1 MSEFWSDYTVRVV
14 VFGSALIGAV
24 SGALGCYAYLRRQ
37 SLIGDVVAHSSL
49 LGIVSAFWGAF
60 LLTGSGNKSLWVI
73 IPGAIVAGLAALLLT
88 RAVTGLTSAG
98 LTSQDLWL
106 IGLIGAAAVITMLL
120 FWSRLK
126 ILTFDPEYAAGL
138 GLPVRRLELLLL
150 CLMVIG
156 IVVGLQIAGVVLMIS
171 LLVAPA
177 AAASQWTHHLGKMV
191 GLASTIGAICAAGGA
206 LLSAVF
212 SHLPTGP
219 VIVALVT
226 LAFVA
231 SVLCSP
237 SRGLLFRRRFVVD

>member
-1 MSEFWSDYTVRVV
+1 MLATHVISNWFHQKGYSQA
-14 VFGSALIGAV
+14 SKALDEV
-24 SGALGCYAYLRRQ
+24 MQ
-37 SLIGDVVAHSSL
+37 
-49 LGIVSAFWGAF
+49 
-60 LLTGSGNKSLWVI
+60 
-73 IPGAIVAGLAALLLT
+73 
-88 RAVTGLTSAG
+88 
-98 LTSQDLWL
+98 
-106 IGLIGAAAVITMLL
+106 
-120 FWSRLK
+120 
-126 ILTFDPEYAAGL
+126 
-138 GLPVRRLELLLL
+138 
-150 CLMVIG
+150 
-156 IVVGLQIAGVVLMIS
+156 VGLVILLVECMLMIS

-177 AAASQWTHHLGKMV
+177 AAARQWTHHLGKMV